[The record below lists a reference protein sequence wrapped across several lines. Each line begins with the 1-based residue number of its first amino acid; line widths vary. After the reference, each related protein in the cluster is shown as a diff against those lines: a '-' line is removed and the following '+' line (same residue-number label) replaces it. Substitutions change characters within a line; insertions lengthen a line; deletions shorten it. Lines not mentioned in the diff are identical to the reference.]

1 MSKIKIMMPRKVL
14 NKWNYIF
21 SKQYDYKIVDNTW
34 RCVFCHQKSHYK
46 VSRRCADCLDEKV

>member
-1 MSKIKIMMPRKVL
+1 MKIPQDEKSLIL
-14 NKWNYIF
+14 NKGKCIF

-46 VSRRCADCLDEKV
+46 VSPG